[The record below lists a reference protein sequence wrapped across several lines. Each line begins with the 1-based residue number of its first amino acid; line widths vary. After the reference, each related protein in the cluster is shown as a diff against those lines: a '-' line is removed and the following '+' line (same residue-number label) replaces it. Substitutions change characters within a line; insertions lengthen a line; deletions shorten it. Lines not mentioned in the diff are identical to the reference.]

1 MWLSLPRTVVS
12 QIEEGYS
19 MGEKARQGAA
29 FLAINAE
36 VIARTAA
43 MPWTLLEVAAE
54 TLAAASSE
62 MLASQLDF
70 GPV

>member
-19 MGEKARQGAA
+19 MGEKARQGVA

>member
-1 MWLSLPRTVVS
+1 
-12 QIEEGYS
+12 

-36 VIARTAA
+36 VIDRTAA
-43 MPWTLLEVAAE
+43 IPWTLLEVAAE

>member
-1 MWLSLPRTVVS
+1 MRLSLQRTVVS